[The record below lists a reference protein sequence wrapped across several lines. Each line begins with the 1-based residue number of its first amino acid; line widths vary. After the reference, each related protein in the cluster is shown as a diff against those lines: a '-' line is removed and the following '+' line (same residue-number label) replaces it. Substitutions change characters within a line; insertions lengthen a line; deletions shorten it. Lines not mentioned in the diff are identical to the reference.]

1 MKKFLCYFALIALF
15 AGCSESS
22 NDDIQPTPTQP
33 TPDTPTTCNDMS
45 CAQGCCDGKCVDFRT
60 DVDYCGR
67 CETKCSPGQF
77 CQDGQCSNSCKGDNA
92 RTCAGVCVNIANNE
106 LHCGGCNKACAPNMV
121 CDGKQCKCAD
131 GYVDCDGDA
140 ANGCESFTTSC
151 ECTPGATQQC
161 YPYAQGTA
169 GKGICKYGKQTCT
182 VYKNDGFDD
191 IYWSECKGAVG
202 PIFKAED
209 GQTLDLSL
217 DNNCDGTIDADEDY
231 DHDGYTRGQGDCC
244 DSIESC
250 NVKIDCP
257 EDMSCKV
264 NDTSA
269 IHPGTSDYAGVD
281 ANCDGK
287 IDPNAPTLTDAK
299 FQSCSTETHKP
310 EQNAKV
316 TADDAMKLAKA
327 MDICEG
333 LISAELLLADGT
345 PLPQSANENICGSN
359 VAKISPSQQIAVLE
373 SLGNVVKPID
383 FNLKDVTNHNMA
395 VLSSGQA
402 AGIENTQH
410 SQCVGTEVEAPAV
423 FLAAHN
429 GVLPTST
436 ICGGERKDTR
446 ANDSVMLRL
455 KLKAPQTARSFS
467 FQFKFFSKE
476 YPKFVCDDYNDFFL
490 ALVDSPT
497 NKAIP
502 ADHNIAF
509 DENKNPISVN
519 NAFFTECDKSKCKK
533 PKGCSDC
540 SGGTS
545 SLAGYFSAADAGATS
560 WLKTSVPVS
569 GGEEFTLDLII
580 FDGGQ
585 KESSGTTNSGY
596 GHQRDSLV
604 LLDAFAWGSETTII
618 TTTPIVN

>member
-1 MKKFLCYFALIALF
+1 
-15 AGCSESS
+15 
-22 NDDIQPTPTQP
+22 
-33 TPDTPTTCNDMS
+33 
-45 CAQGCCDGKCVDFRT
+45 
-60 DVDYCGR
+60 
-67 CETKCSPGQF
+67 
-77 CQDGQCSNSCKGDNA
+77 
-92 RTCAGVCVNIANNE
+92 
-106 LHCGGCNKACAPNMV
+106 
-121 CDGKQCKCAD
+121 
-131 GYVDCDGDA
+131 
-140 ANGCESFTTSC
+140 
-151 ECTPGATQQC
+151 
-161 YPYAQGTA
+161 
-169 GKGICKYGKQTCT
+169 
-182 VYKNDGFDD
+182 
-191 IYWSECKGAVG
+191 
-202 PIFKAED
+202 
-209 GQTLDLSL
+209 
-217 DNNCDGTIDADEDY
+217 
-231 DHDGYTRGQGDCC
+231 
-244 DSIESC
+244 
-250 NVKIDCP
+250 
-257 EDMSCKV
+257 
-264 NDTSA
+264 
-269 IHPGTSDYAGVD
+269 
-281 ANCDGK
+281 
-287 IDPNAPTLTDAK
+287 
-299 FQSCSTETHKP
+299 
-310 EQNAKV
+310 
-316 TADDAMKLAKA
+316 MKLAKA

-345 PLPQSANENICGSN
+345 PLPQRANETICGSN

-476 YPKFVCDDYNDFFL
+476 YPKFVCDDYNVFFL

-580 FDGGQ
+580 FDAGQ